1 MVILAGVMLA
11 IASFS
16 AYKLF
21 SIKDLYGHANDVYS
35 DLAERYG
42 QEKEDP
48 VKKVEE
54 EQKQEAKPEPYP
66 EAGLLRPAFIWDYES
81 AHAQYPDIVG
91 YIYQENTEYLSYPV
105 LQGKTNDTYLR
116 HLITGEY
123 HVAGSIF
130 VDSGF
135 PYALESNYCIVY
147 GHNMKNHSMF
157 GSLLNYRDPEYYDDH
172 KYFDIY
178 AKDKHYRYHVFAVCT
193 SEAEGDV
200 FTYMFDTEEDFVNLF
215 ESLRAR
221 SDYLINDGLGTITAD
236 DHFICLSTCTYD
248 LNYSQR
254 YTIIIRRGEEYDD
267 SLFQETV
274 TGTAAEIAE
283 EKTGVLS

>member
-1 MVILAGVMLA
+1 MMALLIVVMLA
-11 IASFS
+11 IAAFS
-16 AYKLF
+16 AYRLI
-21 SIKDLYGHANDVYS
+21 SIKDIYDQANNVYS
-35 DLAERYG
+35 DLSDQYVHEI
-42 QEKEDP
+42 EDP
-48 VKKVEE
+48 VKKTEE
-54 EQKQEAKPEPYP
+54 EQKPEIKPETQPD
-66 EAGLLRPAFIWDYES
+66 AGSLRPAFIWDYES

-123 HVAGSIF
+123 HIAGSIF

-135 PYALESNYCIVY
+135 PYALESNYSIVY

-193 SEAEGDV
+193 SEADGEV
-200 FTYMFDTEEDFVNLF
+200 FTYMFDSEEDFVNLF
-215 ESLRAR
+215 ESLRTR
-221 SDYLINDGLGTITAD
+221 SDYQIDDGLGEITAD

-267 SLFQETV
+267 SLFQDVAVET
-274 TGTAAEIAE
+274 EHAE
-283 EKTGVLS
+283 ENIEVLE